1 MLIDCKADESSLSSS
16 SSSYGTSRG
25 PLGPFLLA
33 FDPPPLLL
41 GRVEDEDVAVAD
53 EAAAALVTVRTKEAT
68 AFLATP
74 VTMPSLLTVALVEDP
89 RLIIFGLRAAAASAA
104 VVSELRWKLI
114 LGCLAAEEPFTPFR
128 GALWGACG
136 PNLVPDEDTFVLT

>member
-33 FDPPPLLL
+33 LDPPPLLL
-41 GRVEDEDVAVAD
+41 GRVEDVAVAD

-128 GALWGACG
+128 EAL
-136 PNLVPDEDTFVLT
+136 

>member
-89 RLIIFGLRAAAASAA
+89 RLIIFGFRPPLMVFHLS
-104 VVSELRWKLI
+104 
-114 LGCLAAEEPFTPFR
+114 PFR
-128 GALWGACG
+128 VYTLRFSICPLFALPQPPKW
-136 PNLVPDEDTFVLT
+136 L